1 VAGKKK
7 IGTIH
12 FHYYEYPDET
22 WMVRVAV
29 GKNDLPDPKEN
40 PRAYMKMGLM
50 TAQLK
55 SYTEQQMKALDT
67 LLVGKEEMKI
77 IMEHAEAKAKAKQAD
92 VDKLQKKLPF
102 EEDTD
107 G

>member
-40 PRAYMKMGLM
+40 PRAWG
-50 TAQLK
+50 
-55 SYTEQQMKALDT
+55 
-67 LLVGKEEMKI
+67 
-77 IMEHAEAKAKAKQAD
+77 
-92 VDKLQKKLPF
+92 
-102 EEDTD
+102 
-107 G
+107 